1 MKSLEHEIPN
11 SPRPSFDT
19 SKGIMVNISIK
30 LTLHWLKLWVLSQK
44 DITWELDLNRRQ
56 VATETKS

>member
-19 SKGIMVNISIK
+19 SKGIMVNISMK
-30 LTLHWLKLWVLSQK
+30 LTLHWLKLWVLSQEEMQ
-44 DITWELDLNRRQ
+44 IIWES